1 MSCISKAFQ
10 EDENKGGNTEGL
22 QASNLKYI
30 NIFKIEKDIRPFQ
43 AECGPNPFLHMTPP
57 LKYSEG
63 SWNVTLAVRN

>member
-43 AECGPNPFLHMTPP
+43 AECGPNPFLSYDPSTQV
-57 LKYSEG
+57 LRG
-63 SWNVTLAVRN
+63 